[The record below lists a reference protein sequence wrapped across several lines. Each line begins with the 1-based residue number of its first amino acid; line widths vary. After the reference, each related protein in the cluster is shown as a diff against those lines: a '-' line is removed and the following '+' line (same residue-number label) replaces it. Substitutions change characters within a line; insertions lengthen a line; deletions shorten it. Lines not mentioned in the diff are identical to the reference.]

1 MSKKLQKGLQ
11 FYITSEVVNMSD
23 KEIIS
28 SIIESVSSNDKRF
41 GTTLKQSLNSYSS
54 YVNWLNYTTSQEV
67 GRVMALVNDAMT
79 NQGLWKGS
87 GGIVRSKIKELKRNK
102 SFMSREG
109 INPILVKRKLGILKS
124 FTYKF
129 LGGINELS
137 EDQNSGALVGGVT
150 AYRTAGRDLVKND
163 KLQNRL
169 NTIKGVYVHK
179 VFDDTGKVINKQKKG
194 RDINAVVTLI
204 EKHTGINILSDDQF
218 SKYSVGK
225 KITALNQA
233 LHNSERS
240 KKFSL
245 ENDKVGD
252 TLLNRFR
259 SEVERMSKVID
270 I

>member
-1 MSKKLQKGLQ
+1 MA
-11 FYITSEVVNMSD
+11 D
-23 KEIIS
+23 KEIIAN
-28 SIIESVSSNDKRF
+28 IIESVSSNDKRF

-102 SFMSREG
+102 SFMSQNG
-109 INPILVKRKLGILKS
+109 INPVLVKRKLGILKS

-129 LGGINELS
+129 LGGMNELS

-169 NTIKGVYVHK
+169 NTIKGVYTHK
-179 VFDDTGKVINKQKKG
+179 VFDETGKVINKQKKG

-204 EKHTGINILSDDQF
+204 EKQTGINILSDNQF
-218 SKYSVGK
+218 SKYPVGK
-225 KITALNQA
+225 KISALNQVLA
-233 LHNSERS
+233 TKERS

-245 ENDKVGD
+245 ENDMVGQS
-252 TLLNRFR
+252 LLTQFRNEIVNRTR
-259 SEVERMSKVID
+259 VID